1 MFDDSCYMEPLHL
14 AGRLIME
21 NGGETCRVEETVLRM
36 GHAFGFREVE
46 CFAVPSG
53 LFVSYRKSDGTI
65 ETAVKRIRRK
75 GIDLTRIDEVNAIS
89 RHLEQEKM
97 SCQEVLS
104 QLKAVERRP
113 SRLSPLQMA
122 GAAAMSTAG
131 WSLMFGGGADSLS
144 AYSACFAPYVSE
156 YAGDVAPEYDL
167 GGGIW
172 TPFSALPVVLIYN
185 TKLVRQNPPERWAD
199 LLDAGWRGRIA
210 FADPTVSGSS
220 CTALGTLLQAVGG
233 NTDNTLSAFF
243 RNLDGRI
250 IADSGG
256 VVPAVADGSCYVGV
270 TLEENARKAI
280 ADGLDVAIVYPAE
293 GTSVLP
299 DGAAIVRGCAHEE
312 NARKFIDFLLSPD
325 VQQLLGTELS
335 RRSVR
340 TDTAS
345 DALPDLTVLPYD
357 LRRADERR
365 QELFDAWQAL
375 CGEVDA

>member
-1 MFDDSCYMEPLHL
+1 MRRCCLLLVCLLLLTGCGRADTQDVSSFAPAEGNRLVIFTSHKETIYEPILKEFEQRTGIWVEL
-14 AGRLIME
+14 ETGGTVTLLERIAAGE
-21 NGGETCRVEETVLRM
+21 
-36 GHAFGFREVE
+36 
-46 CFAVPSG
+46 SG
-53 LFVSYRKSDGTI
+53 AD
-65 ETAVKRIRRK
+65 
-75 GIDLTRIDEVNAIS
+75 
-89 RHLEQEKM
+89 
-97 SCQEVLS
+97 
-104 QLKAVERRP
+104 
-113 SRLSPLQMA
+113 
-122 GAAAMSTAG
+122 
-131 WSLMFGGGADSLS
+131 LMFGGGADSLS

-312 NARKFIDFLLSPD
+312 NARKVIDFLLSPD

-345 DALPDLTVLPYD
+345 DALPELTVLPYD

-375 CGEVDA
+375 CGEVEA

>member
-1 MFDDSCYMEPLHL
+1 
-14 AGRLIME
+14 
-21 NGGETCRVEETVLRM
+21 
-36 GHAFGFREVE
+36 
-46 CFAVPSG
+46 
-53 LFVSYRKSDGTI
+53 
-65 ETAVKRIRRK
+65 
-75 GIDLTRIDEVNAIS
+75 
-89 RHLEQEKM
+89 
-97 SCQEVLS
+97 
-104 QLKAVERRP
+104 
-113 SRLSPLQMA
+113 
-122 GAAAMSTAG
+122 
-131 WSLMFGGGADSLS
+131 MFGGGADSLS

-233 NTDNTLSAFF
+233 NTDNTLAAFF

-256 VVPAVADGSCYVGV
+256 VVPDVADGSCYVGV

-345 DALPDLTVLPYD
+345 DALPELTVLPYD

-375 CGEVDA
+375 CGEVEA

>member
-1 MFDDSCYMEPLHL
+1 MDAL
-14 AGRLIME
+14 
-21 NGGETCRVEETVLRM
+21 
-36 GHAFGFREVE
+36 
-46 CFAVPSG
+46 
-53 LFVSYRKSDGTI
+53 
-65 ETAVKRIRRK
+65 
-75 GIDLTRIDEVNAIS
+75 
-89 RHLEQEKM
+89 
-97 SCQEVLS
+97 
-104 QLKAVERRP
+104 
-113 SRLSPLQMA
+113 
-122 GAAAMSTAG
+122 
-131 WSLMFGGGADSLS
+131 
-144 AYSACFAPYVSE
+144 
-156 YAGDVAPEYDL
+156 
-167 GGGIW
+167 
-172 TPFSALPVVLIYN
+172 SALPVVLIYN

-233 NTDNTLSAFF
+233 NTDNTLAAFF

-250 IADSGG
+250 ITDSGG
-256 VVPAVADGSCYVGV
+256 VVPSVADGSCYVGV

-312 NARKFIDFLLSPD
+312 NARQFIDFLLSPD
-325 VQQLLGTELS
+325 VQQLLGAELS

-345 DALPDLTVLPYD
+345 DALPELTVLPYD

-375 CGEVDA
+375 CGEVEA

>member
-1 MFDDSCYMEPLHL
+1 MRRCCLLLVCLLLLTGCGRADTQDVSSFAPAEGDRLVIFTSHKETIYEPILKEFEQRTGIWVEL
-14 AGRLIME
+14 ETGGTVTLLERIAAGE
-21 NGGETCRVEETVLRM
+21 
-36 GHAFGFREVE
+36 
-46 CFAVPSG
+46 SG
-53 LFVSYRKSDGTI
+53 AD
-65 ETAVKRIRRK
+65 
-75 GIDLTRIDEVNAIS
+75 
-89 RHLEQEKM
+89 
-97 SCQEVLS
+97 
-104 QLKAVERRP
+104 
-113 SRLSPLQMA
+113 
-122 GAAAMSTAG
+122 
-131 WSLMFGGGADSLS
+131 LMFGGGADSLS

-233 NTDNTLSAFF
+233 NTDNTLAAFF

-280 ADGLDVAIVYPAE
+280 RAAGLEPIETPVRG
-293 GTSVLP
+293 GT
-299 DGAAIVRGCAHEE
+299 DGAT
-312 NARKFIDFLLSPD
+312 LSYMGLPCPN
-325 VQQLLGTELS
+325 LGTGGYAFHGPYEHITVEGMEKTVEL
-335 RRSVR
+335 
-340 TDTAS
+340 
-345 DALPDLTVLPYD
+345 
-357 LRRADERR
+357 
-365 QELFDAWQAL
+365 L
-375 CGEVDA
+375 CQLVEK

>member
-1 MFDDSCYMEPLHL
+1 MRRCCLLLVCLLLLTGCGRADTQDVSSFAPAEGDRLVIFTSHKETIYEPILKEFEQRTGIWVEL
-14 AGRLIME
+14 ETGGTVTLLERIAAGE
-21 NGGETCRVEETVLRM
+21 
-36 GHAFGFREVE
+36 
-46 CFAVPSG
+46 SG
-53 LFVSYRKSDGTI
+53 AD
-65 ETAVKRIRRK
+65 
-75 GIDLTRIDEVNAIS
+75 
-89 RHLEQEKM
+89 
-97 SCQEVLS
+97 
-104 QLKAVERRP
+104 
-113 SRLSPLQMA
+113 
-122 GAAAMSTAG
+122 
-131 WSLMFGGGADSLS
+131 LMFGGGADSLS

-233 NTDNTLSAFF
+233 NTDNTLAAFF

-256 VVPAVADGSCYVGV
+256 VVPDVADGSCYVGV

-325 VQQLLGTELS
+325 VQQPPQRAHGY
-335 RRSVR
+335 R
-340 TDTAS
+340 
-345 DALPDLTVLPYD
+345 
-357 LRRADERR
+357 LRRAARADRPPLR
-365 QELFDAWQAL
+365 SAPR
-375 CGEVDA
+375 G

>member
-1 MFDDSCYMEPLHL
+1 MRRCCLLLVCLLLLTGCGRADTQDVSSFAPAEGDRLVIFTSHKETIYEPILKDFEQRTGIWVEL
-14 AGRLIME
+14 ETGGTVTLLERIAAGE
-21 NGGETCRVEETVLRM
+21 
-36 GHAFGFREVE
+36 
-46 CFAVPSG
+46 SG
-53 LFVSYRKSDGTI
+53 AD
-65 ETAVKRIRRK
+65 
-75 GIDLTRIDEVNAIS
+75 
-89 RHLEQEKM
+89 
-97 SCQEVLS
+97 
-104 QLKAVERRP
+104 
-113 SRLSPLQMA
+113 
-122 GAAAMSTAG
+122 
-131 WSLMFGGGADSLS
+131 LMFGGGADSLS

-233 NTDNTLSAFF
+233 NTDNTLAAFF

-270 TLEENARKAI
+270 TL
-280 ADGLDVAIVYPAE
+280 
-293 GTSVLP
+293 
-299 DGAAIVRGCAHEE
+299 EE

-345 DALPDLTVLPYD
+345 DALPELTVLPYD

-375 CGEVDA
+375 CGEVEA

>member
-36 GHAFGFREVE
+36 GHAFGFSEVE

-131 WSLMFGGGADSLS
+131 WSLMFGGGVWDMVTAFFVGLLIEWVTLLMDKFHMQTLV
-144 AYSACFAPYVSE
+144 ATL
-156 YAGDVAPEYDL
+156 AGGFLAAFLPMAVNRLTGALVVEAAVA
-167 GGGIW
+167 G
-172 TPFSALPVVLIYN
+172 ALMPMLPGLAMTNAVQD
-185 TKLVRQNPPERWAD
+185 TM
-199 LLDAGWRGRIA
+199 RG
-210 FADPTVSGSS
+210 DMVSGISS
-220 CTALGTLLQAVGG
+220 AVSAAMSAVLLAVGALAG
-233 NTDNTLSAFF
+233 TAFL
-243 RNLDGRI
+243 RLLTG
-250 IADSGG
+250 
-256 VVPAVADGSCYVGV
+256 
-270 TLEENARKAI
+270 
-280 ADGLDVAIVYPAE
+280 
-293 GTSVLP
+293 
-299 DGAAIVRGCAHEE
+299 GAA
-312 NARKFIDFLLSPD
+312 
-325 VQQLLGTELS
+325 
-335 RRSVR
+335 
-340 TDTAS
+340 
-345 DALPDLTVLPYD
+345 
-357 LRRADERR
+357 
-365 QELFDAWQAL
+365 
-375 CGEVDA
+375 

>member
-1 MFDDSCYMEPLHL
+1 MRRCCLLLVCLLLLTGCGRADTQDVSSFAPAEGDRLVIFTSHKETIYEPILKEFEQRTGIWVEL
-14 AGRLIME
+14 ETGGTVTLLERIAAGE
-21 NGGETCRVEETVLRM
+21 
-36 GHAFGFREVE
+36 
-46 CFAVPSG
+46 SG
-53 LFVSYRKSDGTI
+53 AD
-65 ETAVKRIRRK
+65 
-75 GIDLTRIDEVNAIS
+75 
-89 RHLEQEKM
+89 
-97 SCQEVLS
+97 
-104 QLKAVERRP
+104 
-113 SRLSPLQMA
+113 
-122 GAAAMSTAG
+122 
-131 WSLMFGGGADSLS
+131 LMFGGGADSLS

-233 NTDNTLSAFF
+233 NTDNTLAAFF

-256 VVPAVADGSCYVGV
+256 VVPDVADGSCYVGV

-293 GTSVLP
+293 GTSGRRGHRPRLRARGKRAEIHRLSALARCSAAAGH
-299 DGAAIVRGCAHEE
+299 GAQPPQRAHGY
-312 NARKFIDFLLSPD
+312 R
-325 VQQLLGTELS
+325 
-335 RRSVR
+335 
-340 TDTAS
+340 
-345 DALPDLTVLPYD
+345 
-357 LRRADERR
+357 LRRAARADRPPLR
-365 QELFDAWQAL
+365 SAPR
-375 CGEVDA
+375 G

>member
-1 MFDDSCYMEPLHL
+1 MTLLERIA
-14 AGRLIME
+14 AGE
-21 NGGETCRVEETVLRM
+21 
-36 GHAFGFREVE
+36 
-46 CFAVPSG
+46 SG
-53 LFVSYRKSDGTI
+53 AD
-65 ETAVKRIRRK
+65 
-75 GIDLTRIDEVNAIS
+75 
-89 RHLEQEKM
+89 
-97 SCQEVLS
+97 
-104 QLKAVERRP
+104 
-113 SRLSPLQMA
+113 
-122 GAAAMSTAG
+122 
-131 WSLMFGGGADSLS
+131 LMFGGGADSLS

-233 NTDNTLSAFF
+233 NTDNTLAAFF

-256 VVPAVADGSCYVGV
+256 VVPDVADGSCYVGV

-345 DALPDLTVLPYD
+345 DALPELTVLPYD

-365 QELFDAWQAL
+365 QELFDAWQSL
-375 CGEVDA
+375 CGEVEA